1 MTSVPRVFASGDVL
15 ARAAGTDV
23 HLLTVESWGNRVV
36 VRMVGAVDDA
46 IRAEL
51 AAHEART
58 QDWNERRRAGSDEWP
73 PKTSGE
79 LIFQEL
85 TVRIAD
91 DVGTTFDWSSGS
103 SGGSGTEMLCEWRF
117 EPGMPPAASTLTV
130 TVTSADGSES
140 SRTVGP

>member
-1 MTSVPRVFASGDVL
+1 MTSVPRVFTSGDVL
-15 ARAAGTDV
+15 AKAAGTDV
-23 HLLTVESWGNRVV
+23 HLLTVETWDNRVV
-36 VRMVGAVDDA
+36 VRMVGAVNDA

-51 AAHEART
+51 AAHEARM
-58 QDWNERRRAGSDEWP
+58 QDWDKRRQAGSDEWP
-73 PKTSGE
+73 PEMPGE

-85 TVRIAD
+85 KVRISD
-91 DVGTTFDWSSGS
+91 DLGTTFELSSGS

-117 EPGMPPAASTLTV
+117 EPGMSPAASTLTV